1 MKETADASMS
11 IEKVCTRDKEQIKM
25 ALKGLL
31 KDPNSSDEIR
41 YLPASKEDCE
51 KAILKA
57 YDECAFNAICATVVN
72 QAYEEYLKEKGI
84 EFDENLFFR
93 IVQMVDMKYWGK
105 SKYQFETPEE
115 IVKYQSNTCD

>member
-1 MKETADASMS
+1 MKKIADASMS
-11 IEKVCTRDKEQIKM
+11 IEKVCCRDKEQIKM

-31 KDPNSSDEIR
+31 KDPNSSDENR

-72 QAYEEYLKEKGI
+72 HAYEEYLKEKGI

-93 IVQMVDMKYWGK
+93 IVQMVDMKYWGE
-105 SKYQFETPEE
+105 SKYQFETPDE
-115 IVKYQSNTCD
+115 IADY